1 MWCRTNPFAHFVPL
15 FIFFFF
21 ILHTG
26 QSCVSFQSHIVQ
38 MRVKRRTVLFITYR
52 DCGELLSAP
61 IAQQTE
67 EEQQR
72 VDAHPVPAWQYSL
85 QITHGPKFSL

>member
-1 MWCRTNPFAHFVPL
+1 MC
-15 FIFFFF
+15 
-21 ILHTG
+21 
-26 QSCVSFQSHIVQ
+26 
-38 MRVKRRTVLFITYR
+38 VKRRTVLFTSYR

-72 VDAHPVPAWQYSL
+72 VEAHPVPAWQYSL
-85 QITHGPKFSL
+85 QITHSPKFRLWHLS

>member
-1 MWCRTNPFAHFVPL
+1 M
-15 FIFFFF
+15 
-21 ILHTG
+21 
-26 QSCVSFQSHIVQ
+26 
-38 MRVKRRTVLFITYR
+38 KRKAVLFIAYR

-61 IAQQTE
+61 IAEQTE

-72 VDAHPVPAWQYSL
+72 ADAHPVPAWQYSL